1 MLTLPTLLLL
11 ACSPPTRTRVE
22 PSFVNVAITSGALG
36 TEASPLAF
44 SPDPVSYGV
53 TVTTSDVNGADYPF
67 NGDLNLRVRPGKF
80 SEDPVI
86 TLVEGTW
93 SGTVRFED
101 SFGPTRIW
109 ATDEGDRDE
118 DSTRTPTFAA
128 GVSPAIYFDRPTISE
143 MQTSDDI
150 ETNQLDGEFAEL
162 RVADRRVVVIA
173 RDASGFWASDL
184 LDSPGSG
191 NSVYVYTFNRPDADY
206 AVGAQLSMLNGIDQ
220 EYLASTQFS
229 WPVLEAA
236 GPSFDVPPAV
246 ELSGCEDQP
255 MEGLEGSR
263 VVVTGGTIPDT
274 FVEGSPEYQ
283 DFLDYAQW
291 PLSYG
296 DCTVYVESGSTAQNF
311 LPTEHVG
318 ETIGSVSGML
328 KQVFTSWVLVVVD
341 EADIASGPRPPPA
354 TAAEANV
361 KAKPQSKS
369 TKNARS
375 STSRRH
381 YYPEFK

>member
-11 ACSPPTRTRVE
+11 ACSSTTRTRVE
-22 PSFVNVAITSGALG
+22 PSFVNVAITSGSLG

-44 SPDPVSYGV
+44 SPDPVSYGL
-53 TVTTSDVNGADYPF
+53 TVTTSDVNGEDYAF

-86 TLVEGTW
+86 TLVDGTW
-93 SGTVRFED
+93 SGTIHFED

-118 DSTRTPTFAA
+118 DSTRVPTFAA
-128 GVSPAIYFDRPTISE
+128 GVSPTIYFDHPTISE
-143 MQTSDDI
+143 MQTSEDI

-162 RVADRRVVVIA
+162 RVADRRVVVTA

-184 LDSPGSG
+184 LDAPGSG
-191 NSVYVYTFNRPDADY
+191 NSVYVYTFNRPGDDY
-206 AVGAQLSMLNGIDQ
+206 AVGAQLSLLNGIDQ

-229 WPVLEAA
+229 WPVLEATTA
-236 GPSFDVPPAV
+236 TFDVPAAV
-246 ELSGCEDQP
+246 ELSGCDDQT

-263 VVVTGGTIPDT
+263 VVVTGGKIPDT
-274 FVEGSPEYQ
+274 FVEGSAEYQ

-296 DCTVYVESGSTAQNF
+296 SCTVYVESGSTAQDF
-311 LPTEHVG
+311 FPTEHVG

-328 KQVFTSWVLVVVD
+328 KQVFSIWVLVVVD
-341 EADIASGPRPPPA
+341 EADIASGPNPPPA
-354 TAAEANV
+354 
-361 KAKPQSKS
+361 AKSRTPAKS
-369 TKNARS
+369 PTKSNTKLRS
-375 STSRRH
+375 SDSRRH